1 MRSRS
6 NAELYP
12 PKKEG
17 AKKQGQRQ
25 SRKSLRKKQTSP
37 LFLFCFNPKV

>member
-12 PKKEG
+12 PKKRGRKKAGATAKPKEP
-17 AKKQGQRQ
+17 AKKADF
-25 SRKSLRKKQTSP
+25 TP
-37 LFLFCFNPKV
+37 VPFLF